1 MERITGFSVCYLNV
15 FWQFFVSWQQ
25 SQENQISFH
34 GIKNIVIFV
43 SMETKSDYTTDEKEY
58 PAIIIG
64 KLMSISGLIQRESNR
79 LLLPYQLNQQQFA
92 ILFEIAK
99 TGEVQQKN
107 MVNRMILERSHVSKV
122 VKKLHLM
129 GLVDIIPLTDDKR
142 SAMLKPTAKG
152 TKLVAECR
160 NSFQIWNKEW
170 FEQFNARELNQILES
185 THMLQKAFMSKYSTQ
200 IKDQTSESPL

>member
-25 SQENQISFH
+25 PQENQISFH

-122 VKKLHLM
+122 VKKLQLM

-160 NSFQIWNKEW
+160 TLFQIWNKEW

-200 IKDQTSESPL
+200 IKD